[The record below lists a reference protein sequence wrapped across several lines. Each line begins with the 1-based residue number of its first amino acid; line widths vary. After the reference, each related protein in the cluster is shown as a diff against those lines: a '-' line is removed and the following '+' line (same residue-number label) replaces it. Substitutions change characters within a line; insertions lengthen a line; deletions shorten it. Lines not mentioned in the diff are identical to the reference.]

1 MRLAIIGAGVG
12 GCGAAYFAHR
22 LIPSCEITVY
32 ERSDRVGGRVYSI
45 DLDGQGVEIGAAFFK
60 GSHKLIVG
68 LLKELDIKA
77 KPIPIPSSIGVWNGE
92 RFVTRINGAA
102 SALRLFLRNPLNII
116 RLLSFLRKLGRRNRV
131 IYREVK
137 DQPREWDELFAAAG
151 ITKWLTRPLRD
162 VLLEKGIAS
171 SFIDNLLEPMIRVIY
186 NQDSSI
192 NAYAGLSTINLLY
205 GRTYNIDSGN
215 EVLPKRLLEAS
226 MAAIKL
232 GVEVYTIEKGGDGS
246 YEVSGR
252 GFSDKFDSVI
262 IANHDSCN
270 LEGGARLPMEC
281 SSMKFQQVYV
291 QIVRGEL
298 NNSYFHLDPGGR
310 PPDTIVSTREVPFTH
325 LIKLGSEGGRR
336 VYSIASTTPIDD
348 YLGDIF
354 EKPEVIFR
362 HSWGKAYPI
371 LEPIQ
376 EMPRCRLDTRLLYP
390 SCSESAVSAMESS
403 ILSAFISVNLLRREL
418 DTTSPRL

>member
-12 GCGAAYFAHR
+12 GCSAAYFANR
-22 LIPSCEITVY
+22 LMPSCEITVY
-32 ERSDRVGGRVYSI
+32 ERSDRIGGRVYSI
-45 DLDGQGVEIGAAFFK
+45 DLDGQRVEIGAAFFK
-60 GSHKLIVG
+60 GSHQLLIG

-92 RFVTRINGAA
+92 RFITRIDNPF
-102 SALRLFLRNPLNII
+102 SAIRLFLRNPLNIT
-116 RLLSFLRKLGRRNRV
+116 RLLSILRELGRRNRV
-131 IYREVK
+131 IYREIK
-137 DQPREWDELFAAAG
+137 DHPREWAELFTAAG
-151 ITKWLTRPLRD
+151 ITEWLKKPLRG
-162 VLLEKGIAS
+162 VLLEKGVDS
-171 SFIDNLLEPMIRVIY
+171 SFIDNMLEPMIRVIY

-205 GRTYNIDSGN
+205 GKTYNIDSGN

-226 MAAIKL
+226 RATIKL
-232 GVEVYTIEKGGDGS
+232 GVEVESITKGEDGS

-262 IANHDSCN
+262 IANHDSCI
-270 LEGGARLPMEC
+270 LEGGARLPLEC
-281 SSMKFQQVYV
+281 SLKKFQQVDV
-291 QIVRGEL
+291 QFVRGEL
-298 NNSYFHLDPGGR
+298 NNSYFTLDPGER
-310 PPDTIVSTREVPFTH
+310 PPDTIVSTRDVPFTH
-325 LIKLGSEGGRR
+325 IIKLGSEGGRP
-336 VYSIASTTPIDD
+336 VYSIASTIPIDD

-376 EMPRCRLDTRLLYP
+376 KMPRCRLDRLLFYP

-403 ILSAFISVNLLRREL
+403 VVSAFISVNLLRREL
-418 DTTSPRL
+418 DTTSPRP